1 MSDSEL
7 DSDFADEM
15 VEYDVDS
22 DGNPI
27 NAKQGVS
34 RGDSVTNKPEK
45 EAVSEDPEARKK
57 KKRLEKLDSKIKS
70 LTKKHEKEGGVKM

>member
-1 MSDSEL
+1 MTDSEL

-27 NAKQGVS
+27 NAK
-34 RGDSVTNKPEK
+34 
-45 EAVSEDPEARKK
+45 
-57 KKRLEKLDSKIKS
+57 
-70 LTKKHEKEGGVKM
+70 